1 MEGNSTFLPIIGF
14 HPETMLSGQA
24 TSYQRKM
31 SGNIQPEGIVEHYL
45 WGDET
50 PTEESA
56 NYGEKVGKPTVR
68 QLSNQWVQFV

>member
-1 MEGNSTFLPIIGF
+1 
-14 HPETMLSGQA
+14 MLSGQA

-50 PTEESA
+50 PTEERASC
-56 NYGEKVGKPTVR
+56 GEKVGKPTVR
-68 QLSNQWVQFV
+68 QLSNQWVRFV